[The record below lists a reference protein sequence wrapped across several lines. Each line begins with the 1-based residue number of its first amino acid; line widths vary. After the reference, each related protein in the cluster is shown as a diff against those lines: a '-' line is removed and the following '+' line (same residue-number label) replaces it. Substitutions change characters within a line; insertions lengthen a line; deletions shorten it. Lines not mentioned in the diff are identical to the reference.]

1 MSKTRIIIII
11 VVVLVIIRFVFGKK
25 INRFL
30 AGIFTSKEKKEDYIK
45 QLMNGI
51 PYSKDNDE
59 VYIKMCNALTKKDLA
74 DKKLNKK
81 LIYTLEKYRDAS
93 FAADAVM
100 QASNS
105 DSLMKTILDDVTTE
119 SYKNSMYDCYCAE
132 DVLKAAYR
140 KGYYKKDIQAKDGT
154 MVKPSFNF
162 DSCIH
167 EDTPAEYFRL

>member
-11 VVVLVIIRFVFGKK
+11 VVALIIIRIVFGKK

-30 AGIFTSKEKKEDYIK
+30 ARIFTSKEKKEDYIK
-45 QLMNGI
+45 QLTNGI

-59 VYIKMCNALTKKDLA
+59 IYIKMCNALTKKDLA
-74 DKKLNKK
+74 GKKLNKK

-93 FAADAVM
+93 FATDAVM
-100 QASNS
+100 QAGNS
-105 DSLMKTILDDVTTE
+105 DSLMKTILNDVTTE

-132 DVLKAAYR
+132 DILKAAYH
-140 KGYYKKDIQAKDGT
+140 KGFYEKEIQTKNGT
-154 MVKPSFNF
+154 MVKPSFNI

-167 EDTPAEYFRL
+167 TDTPAEYFRL